1 MEPRVKS
8 KEQRAIRLLLLI
20 VLHALT
26 ALAFQRDSLVPF
38 FRKYCIGIQV
48 DSHRKAVAA
57 TAAGRFK
64 DEIIP
69 VATKVVDPKS
79 GDDGIRNTTLSDLA
93 KLKPLFKKDGTTYH
107 CWGALQNGNGFHGV
121 TPTRASKEYGGS
133 NMPLNHIE
141 NASEL
146 ENKRSDGVNLSKAN
160 CGSETF

>member
-1 MEPRVKS
+1 MLVAVYLPMLMELP
-8 KEQRAIRLLLLI
+8 I
-20 VLHALT
+20 T
-26 ALAFQRDSLVPF
+26 MLACA
-38 FRKYCIGIQV
+38 YIGVVHSSHEV

-79 GDDGIRNTTLSDLA
+79 GDDGIRNTTMSDLA
-93 KLKPLFKKDGTTYH
+93 KLKPLFKKDGTTTAE
-107 CWGALQNGNGFHGV
+107 GALQNGNGFHGV
-121 TPTRASKEYGGS
+121 TPTRASKEYGGR

-146 ENKRSDGVNLSKAN
+146 ENKRSDGVNLSETN

>member
-107 CWGALQNGNGFHGV
+107 CWGLCKMGMAFMLLHPQELARNM
-121 TPTRASKEYGGS
+121 EGGIC
-133 NMPLNHIE
+133 H
-141 NASEL
+141 
-146 ENKRSDGVNLSKAN
+146 
-160 CGSETF
+160 